1 MREDPGAI
9 IPELALLAGAIV
21 GLLAGMF
28 SPRRRQWP
36 TALLVAAA
44 ALAGIA
50 AAALELRHPARTVF
64 EQSYAI
70 DRVLGGGRLIA
81 LVAVLLAML
90 LSYEQ
95 VRGAK
100 REAEFFVLLALG
112 ALGAVAMA
120 GANDLLVLMAAYL
133 VASVPLYALTGFAKD
148 ALGTEATLKYYLMG
162 ALLGILMLTG
172 ITLLFGAGG
181 STSYEVLRQSLAAAP
196 RGVVAVGAVAVLA
209 GLAFKIGA
217 VPGHFWVPDVTEG
230 APAPV
235 AAFVTTVPKIGGLLA
250 AERLFAVVLPAAP
263 VDWPLLLA
271 VVAAAT
277 MTLGN
282 LAAFFQQSVRRLLAY
297 STVSQVGYLLMAV
310 AVAERTDLSQPSLL
324 FYLAAYTVTNLGAF
338 AVVTEL
344 SAARTLHDYDGLFRR
359 RPALALCL
367 VICLLGF
374 IGTPPTGVFV
384 GKLSVFSA
392 AVDGRLTW
400 LAALAIVNTVAS
412 VFYYLRWIAPLFLAG
427 PAPEPAPTAGRWT
440 LAAVY
445 AATTLALVLGPL
457 GGLGLALSRGVPF
470 GG

>member
-9 IPELALLAGAIV
+9 IPELALLAGAIA
-21 GLLAGMF
+21 GLLAGML

-64 EQSYAI
+64 ERSYAI
-70 DRVLGGGRLIA
+70 DRVLGAGRLVA
-81 LVAVLLAML
+81 LVALLLTML
-90 LSYEQ
+90 LSYEH

-100 REAEFFVLLALG
+100 REAELFVLLALG

-162 ALLGILMLTG
+162 ALLGIVMLTG

-181 STSYEVLRQSLAAAP
+181 STSYEVLRESLGGAP

-209 GLAFKIGA
+209 GLLFKIGA

-250 AERLFAVVLPAAP
+250 AERLFAVVLPGAP

-310 AVAERTDLSQPSLL
+310 AVAQRSDLSQQGLL
-324 FYLAAYTVTNLGAF
+324 FYLAAYAVTNLGAF
-338 AVVTEL
+338 AVVAEL
-344 SAARTLHDYDGLFRR
+344 PAARRLHDYDGLFRR

-367 VICLLGF
+367 VVCLLGF
-374 IGTPPTGVFV
+374 IGTP
-384 GKLSVFSA
+384 
-392 AVDGRLTW
+392 
-400 LAALAIVNTVAS
+400 
-412 VFYYLRWIAPLFLAG
+412 
-427 PAPEPAPTAGRWT
+427 
-440 LAAVY
+440 
-445 AATTLALVLGPL
+445 
-457 GGLGLALSRGVPF
+457 RGVRR
-470 GG
+470 